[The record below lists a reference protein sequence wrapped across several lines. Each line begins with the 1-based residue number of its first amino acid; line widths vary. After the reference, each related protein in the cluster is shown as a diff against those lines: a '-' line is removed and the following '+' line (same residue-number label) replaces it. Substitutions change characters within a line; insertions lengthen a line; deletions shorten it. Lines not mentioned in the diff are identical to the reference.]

1 MDVSLIANAVVKGV
15 VSLPCDFYLGLERTF
30 QDLNLSDGGYRTQRR
45 NFNDDRRVVLAIRS
59 LIRDR
64 NTIVKVTK
72 IIINDVLSHLPEPAL
87 KKIYDALITSATT
100 ISSRTTL
107 QVSVSTY
114 LGTKVLNGMMTTL
127 VTRLAMRGL
136 TGIMLGGIV
145 TQGVIARAC
154 EASRRLSLENPQL
167 WQALYIHNYDMLYF
181 LFEGPLKHF
190 IEMGEILR
198 KHPGRAEE
206 LIRAIENIKIN
217 N

>member
-15 VSLPCDFYLGLERTF
+15 VSLPTDFYLGLERTF
-30 QDLNLSDGGYRTQRR
+30 QDLNLSDGGYRIQRR
-45 NFNDDRRVVLAIRS
+45 NFNDDRRLILAIRS

-64 NTIVKVTK
+64 NTIVQVAK
-72 IIINDVLSHLPEPAL
+72 IIINNVLSHLPEPAL
-87 KKIYDALITSATT
+87 KKIHDALITIATT
-100 ISSRTTL
+100 VSSRTAL

-167 WQALYIHNYDMLYF
+167 WQELYIHNYDMLYF
-181 LFEGPLKHF
+181 LFEGPLKNF

-206 LIRAIENIKIN
+206 LIRAIENIKTN

>member
-30 QDLNLSDGGYRTQRR
+30 QDLNLSDGGYRIQRR

-64 NTIVKVTK
+64 NTIVQVAK
-72 IIINDVLSHLPEPAL
+72 IIIKNVLSHLPEPAL
-87 KKIYDALITSATT
+87 KKIHDALITSATT
-100 ISSRTTL
+100 VSSRTAL

-167 WQALYIHNYDMLYF
+167 WQELYIHNYDMLYF
-181 LFEGPLKHF
+181 LFESPLKNF

-206 LIRAIENIKIN
+206 LIRAIENIKTN